1 MADPRTKEELLQEI
15 ESTASEN
22 ESYKECKTSL
32 AELNQDIDKLMKPGK
47 KRRLLQIIVR
57 QWRRSYV
64 PSCRTPTA
72 LQQDSRQ

>member
-32 AELNQDIDKLMKPGK
+32 AESCHIPVGTAVIRWEGSVYIEQRKGGQYMYYRPATDSELEGMK
-47 KRRLLQIIVR
+47 VE
-57 QWRRSYV
+57 
-64 PSCRTPTA
+64 
-72 LQQDSRQ
+72 